1 MFITGHKQKDIY
13 LITETSSD
21 CVLYTANF
29 QRLTKIFLVNKSYK
43 LNNFLNLEFLSIEIY
58 SKISL

>member
-21 CVLYTANF
+21 CVLYTVNF
-29 QRLTKIFLVNKSYK
+29 QRLTKNIFS
-43 LNNFLNLEFLSIEIY
+43 
-58 SKISL
+58 